1 MKTCFVISPI
11 GQDGSEIRQAADDLF
26 DLIIEPALEK
36 FDFNV
41 VRGDKIFNTNAITE
55 DIINLVQNSELCIID
70 LSHQNPNVFYE
81 TGRRHE
87 TAKPFIH
94 IKRKGE
100 QIPFDIAGI
109 RTIDYDLS
117 DPRKTRESIDTL
129 RKFIN
134 ELEQIGYSSKSSGAS
149 LNSIA
154 TTLTRIER
162 KLDSIGTSS
171 PAASVDGKQNGAP
184 QNPVTAFYS
193 AYNSGNY
200 SLAVSALKRFMN
212 INHDV
217 NLHLDMASTIVEVY
231 EPSSVPIVKDILDKN
246 FEQLTSSVLSVALFA
261 LYQFYSA
268 ALTIKDEYDYLKDTT
283 NKALKRDLS
292 DKDKAAFYN
301 ILANIEYDA
310 KNNMKALEY
319 QKKAIELA
327 PEEGAYYY
335 NIARMYKTM
344 DMKDELLGILNM
356 LLTLN
361 KSRLGDK
368 QTINTNYLQYA
379 RDIYA
384 KYGLTDKINE
394 IDELIIE
401 GSKQTAGK

>member
-11 GQDGSEIRQAADDLF
+11 GQDGSDIRQAADDLF

-70 LSHQNPNVFYE
+70 LSRQNANVFYE
-81 TGRRHE
+81 AGRRHE

-94 IKRKGE
+94 IKQKGE

-117 DPRKTRESIDTL
+117 DPRKTKESIDTL
-129 RKFIN
+129 RKFIV

-154 TTLTRIER
+154 TTLNRMER
-162 KLDSIGTSS
+162 KFDSMGSS
-171 PAASVDGKQNGAP
+171 TPAASVDGKQNGTP

-200 SLAVSALKRFMN
+200 TLAVTALKRFMN

-231 EPSSVPIVKDILDKN
+231 EPSGVPIVKDILDKN
-246 FEQLTSSVLSVALFA
+246 FEQLTPSILSVALFA

-268 ALTIKDEYDYLKDTT
+268 ALTIKEEYDYLKDTT
-283 NKALKRDLS
+283 NKALKRELP

-301 ILANIEYDA
+301 ILANIEYDI
-310 KNNMKALEY
+310 KNNMKALDY
-319 QKKAIELA
+319 QKKTIELA

-335 NIARMYKTM
+335 NIARMYKTL
-344 DMKDELLGILNM
+344 DMKDELLSTSNL
-356 LLTLN
+356 LLTLYKN
-361 KSRLGDK
+361 RLSEK
-368 QTINTNYLQYA
+368 QTLNVTYLQYV

-384 KYGLTDKINE
+384 KYGLNDKVNE

-401 GSKQTAGK
+401 GNMQASGR

>member
-11 GQDGSEIRQAADDLF
+11 GQDGSDTRKAADDLF

-70 LSHQNPNVFYE
+70 LSNQNPNVFYE

-154 TTLTRIER
+154 TTLNRIER
-162 KLDSIGTSS
+162 KLDSIGTST
-171 PAASVDGKQNGAP
+171 PAASVDQKENGTP

-200 SLAVSALKRFMN
+200 ALAVSALKRFMN
-212 INHDV
+212 INHDA

-231 EPSSVPIVKDILDKN
+231 EPSGVPIVKDILDKN
-246 FEQLTSSVLSVALFA
+246 FEQLTASILSVSLFA

-268 ALTIKDEYDYLKDTT
+268 ALTIKDEYDYLNSTT
-283 NKALKRDLS
+283 NKALQKDLS

-301 ILANIEYDA
+301 ILANIEYDV
-310 KNNMKALEY
+310 KNNIKALDY
-319 QKKAIELA
+319 QKKTIELS

-335 NIARMYKTM
+335 NIARMYKTL
-344 DMKDELLGILNM
+344 DMKDELIGILNM
-356 LLTLN
+356 LLTIFKDRSNQKQSLN
-361 KSRLGDK
+361 V
-368 QTINTNYLQYA
+368 TYLQYA

-384 KYGLTDKINE
+384 KYGLTDKLNE
-394 IDELIIE
+394 IDDLISE
-401 GSKQTAGK
+401 AAVNKGK